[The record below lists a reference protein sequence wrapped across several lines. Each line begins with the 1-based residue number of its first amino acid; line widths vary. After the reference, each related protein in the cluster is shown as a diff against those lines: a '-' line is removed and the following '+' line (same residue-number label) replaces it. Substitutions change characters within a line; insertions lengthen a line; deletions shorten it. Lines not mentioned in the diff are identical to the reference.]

1 MDTNTGKIT
10 TTQAVALGLGSLF
23 NHSTFKSNI
32 GWIRDLSH
40 QVIVYRALEDVLAGE
55 ELCINYGRLW
65 FADADELHFNRA
77 PCVDEDVYDIGLDRI
92 ESFP

>member
-1 MDTNTGKIT
+1 M

-23 NHSTFKSNI
+23 NHSTLNSNV

-40 QVIVYRALEDVLAGE
+40 QMIVYRALKDVSAGE
-55 ELCINYGRLW
+55 ELCINYGKLW
-65 FADADELHFNRA
+65 FADADEQHFQRTS
-77 PCVDEDVYDIGLDRI
+77 CFDEDVYDIGLDRI